1 MIKRLFLNIFY
12 CFLFLVWYLLSLL
25 PFRVLYFV
33 SDLLYYPL
41 YYVVG
46 YRRRVVRKN
55 LSECFPE
62 KSKEELLRIEKQY
75 YHFLC
80 DYAVE
85 TLKLFSMS
93 EKSLMRRIRFSGHEE
108 LQELLKTRNCV
119 LFMGH
124 YCNWEWVASLPLQMD
139 SLRKDDSFVF
149 GQIYHALENK
159 NFNDLF
165 LRLRGR
171 FGSVSIE
178 MMTALRH
185 LVQYRIENK
194 RFIVGFIS
202 DQSPN
207 WNHVHLWTPFLNHKT
222 AVFTGAER
230 IAKST
235 NAVVMYLDMERVKRG
250 YYHARFIKITDDPKR
265 YPDYQLTEQY
275 AVLLEQ
281 SIRRAPQYWLW
292 SHNRWKRTY
301 EEFLR
306 RQKQN

>member
-55 LSECFPE
+55 MSECFPE

-185 LVQYRIENK
+185 LVQFRVENK

>member
-12 CFLFLVWYLLSLL
+12 CFLFLVWYFLSLL

-46 YRRRVVRKN
+46 YRRRVARKN

-108 LQELLKTRNCV
+108 LQEQLKTRNCV

-250 YYHARFIKITDDPKR
+250 HYHARFIKITDDPKR